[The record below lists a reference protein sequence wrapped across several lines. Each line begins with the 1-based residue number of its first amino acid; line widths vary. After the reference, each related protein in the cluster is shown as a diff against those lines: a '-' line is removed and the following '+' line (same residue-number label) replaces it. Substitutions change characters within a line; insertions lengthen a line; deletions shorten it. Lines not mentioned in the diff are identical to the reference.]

1 VDDSRTLFNDLSD
14 TARHVKPSYYFT
26 LRALLQSRVDLDESF
41 IAGDDEEDAAV
52 YLEHL
57 RRAFDDPAGREQ
69 AAPYLHR
76 YDLDAFG
83 RLARA
88 ADARLT
94 YKIYRTDTD
103 FLLVSLGLFE
113 NPNLALMS
121 RVPPLAATY
130 RRSMEPTED
139 VVMGRGRTFYRF
151 SYQYSQ
157 LVSRRKP
164 VVTEVLERLARGFDR
179 YTRILGRLRG
189 EYTDIVRTLAAGEV
203 YHLEQ
208 TVDSK
213 RQREILQERQD
224 AFLDA
229 YTAWREVPGHEERRR
244 LEESVA
250 ALAAIDPEFG
260 FDIEEHAA
268 EERKAV

>member
-1 VDDSRTLFNDLSD
+1 VDDSRTLFNDLTES
-14 TARHVKPSYYFT
+14 ARHVKPSYYFT

-41 IAGDDEEDAAV
+41 VPEGDDEDAGI

-57 RRAFDDPAGREQ
+57 RRAFDDPAHRDE
-69 AAPYLHR
+69 ATPYLHR
-76 YDLDAFG
+76 YDRDAFG
-83 RLARA
+83 RLGRA

-94 YKIYRTDTD
+94 YKIYKTDTD
-103 FLLVSLGLFE
+103 FLLVSLGVFE
-113 NPNLALMS
+113 NPNLALMN

-157 LVSRRKP
+157 LVSRPNP
-164 VVTEVLERLARGFDR
+164 VITEVLERLARGFDR
-179 YTRILGRLRG
+179 YTRVLGRLRG
-189 EYTDIVRTLAAGEV
+189 EYTDIVHALAAGEV

-208 TVDSK
+208 TVDSR

-229 YTAWREVPGHEERRR
+229 YSAWRQSFGADDRRR
-244 LEESVA
+244 LETAVE
-250 ALAAIDPEFG
+250 ALKAVDSEFD
-260 FDIEEHAA
+260 FDFDEAA
-268 EERKAV
+268 EEQREAI